1 MSNLLAKTA
10 RAIPYNGF
18 LRPVCKSV
26 TSAILFQQLE
36 YWFDKQGDKF
46 YKFLEPCNSSA
57 YKEGDSWTEE
67 LAFSK
72 DEFRTAF
79 DNIGIRYNSKKDYD
93 AKEDDKF
100 DGKFYLSYHDKI
112 RGITWY
118 MRNAKLIESTLR
130 EMERP
135 SLRKSEKPIYVN
147 GESKHTQIDKVNP
160 DYTEITTETNTKEE
174 EPIVLTITQQ
184 LKDFAQSNNLSY
196 EINSR
201 EDQKAQSKLVS
212 ELSITNENLLAQLQ
226 RLKPILADSKCDWWS
241 KTNSFGFNYML
252 KNWGR
257 IDSWHNANKPK
268 VREFK
273 KPEIKPEPVKFL
285 ESHLDTLKEFLA

>member
-18 LRPVCKSV
+18 LRPICKSV

-57 YKEGDSWTEE
+57 YKDGDSWTEE

-130 EMERP
+130 EMER
-135 SLRKSEKPIYVN
+135 SIIRKSEKPIYVN
-147 GESKHTQIDKVNP
+147 WESDSAQVDKVNP
-160 DYTEITTETNTKEE
+160 DYTEITTKNNTKEE
-174 EPIVLTITQQ
+174 TPNSLTITQQ
-184 LKDFAQSNNLSY
+184 LKDFAKSNNLSY
-196 EINSR
+196 EINPD
-201 EDQKAQSKLVS
+201 EDRKSQSKLVTQ
-212 ELSITNENLLAQLQ
+212 LSITNEQVLKQVE

-241 KTNSFGFNYML
+241 KTNSFGFNFLL

-257 IDSWHNANKPK
+257 IDSWHASNKSNVVTFPK
-268 VREFK
+268 YD
-273 KPEIKPEPVKFL
+273 L
-285 ESHLDTLKEFLA
+285 EELRKEGFV